1 MANTDTSSRQGHP
14 PPRTTAKEIAQQESM
29 NKLLVNKRNR
39 TGAHSDN
46 KRDSN
51 RGDIHDEEEEMQ
63 NWTSLRALRIS
74 GKLATTWQELV
85 HGLHDPDL

>member
-1 MANTDTSSRQGHP
+1 MANTDTSSCQGHL
-14 PPRTTAKEIAQQESM
+14 PPRTTAKEVAQQESM

-51 RGDIHDEEEEMQ
+51 RGDIHDEEEE
-63 NWTSLRALRIS
+63 NAELDIFEGVTYKRKARYY
-74 GKLATTWQELV
+74 LAGIGPRST
-85 HGLHDPDL
+85 